1 MNLFKSIQIIEIN
14 AQTTC
19 QNRNRLKKCQ
29 KFILSLFILSLKI
42 ESLEIFL
49 QSTDSVS
56 KRLRTAVY
64 QIYAD
69 V

>member
-49 QSTDSVS
+49 QSTDI
-56 KRLRTAVY
+56 A
-64 QIYAD
+64 
-69 V
+69 